1 MLEEEIAALMLRTD
15 VGDATYLAGHTP
27 LVGSIVPGLVR
38 VQHEDGTEER
48 LAVHGGFVHV
58 KSDGVTVLAPVAER
72 EQDIDV
78 ERARRALEA
87 AEQAVAEA
95 AGPRLEPRARTICRP
110 SASWSK
116 PRAPCCGP
124 RFGSRSPAHRRR
136 PQPPPGHQVADVVT
150 FRRS

>member
-1 MLEEEIAALMLRTD
+1 VATFACSLVTPEQIVLEEEIAALMLRTD

-87 AEQAVAEA
+87 AEQVVAEA
-95 AGPRLEPRARTICRP
+95 AGRGQGEDDLSATGELVEAQGAVLRAQVRIEV
-110 SASWSK
+110 A
-116 PRAPCCGP
+116 
-124 RFGSRSPAHRRR
+124 GS
-136 PQPPPGHQVADVVT
+136 
-150 FRRS
+150 

>member
-1 MLEEEIAALMLRTD
+1 VATFPCSLVTPEQIVLKEEIAALMLRTD

-38 VQHEDGTEER
+38 IQHEDGSEER

-87 AEQAVAEA
+87 AEQVVAEA
-95 AGPRLEPRARTICRP
+95 AGRTSGPGEDDLSATGELVEAQGAVLRAKVRIEV
-110 SASWSK
+110 A
-116 PRAPCCGP
+116 
-124 RFGSRSPAHRRR
+124 GS
-136 PQPPPGHQVADVVT
+136 
-150 FRRS
+150 

>member
-1 MLEEEIAALMLRTD
+1 MATFPCSLVTPEHVVLEEEIAALILRTD

-38 VQHEDGTEER
+38 VQHEDGSEER

-87 AEQAVAEA
+87 AEQVVAEA
-95 AGPRLEPRARTICRP
+95 AGRGSGPGDDDLSAIGELVEAQSAVLRAKVRIEV
-110 SASWSK
+110 A
-116 PRAPCCGP
+116 
-124 RFGSRSPAHRRR
+124 GS
-136 PQPPPGHQVADVVT
+136 
-150 FRRS
+150 

>member
-1 MLEEEIAALMLRTD
+1 VATFPCSLVTPEHIVLQEEIAALMLRTD

-58 KSDGVTVLAPVAER
+58 KSDGVAVLAPVAER
-72 EQDIDV
+72 AEDIDV

-87 AEQAVAEA
+87 AEQRVAEA
-95 AGPRLEPRARTICRP
+95 TAASGADDDLVVARQAAEAQAAVLRAQVRLE
-110 SASWSK
+110 
-116 PRAPCCGP
+116 
-124 RFGSRSPAHRRR
+124 
-136 PQPPPGHQVADVVT
+136 VAGT
-150 FRRS
+150 

>member
-1 MLEEEIAALMLRTD
+1 VATFPCSLVTPEQIVLEEEIAALMLRTD

-72 EQDIDV
+72 AEDIDV
-78 ERARRALEA
+78 ERARRALET
-87 AEQAVAEA
+87 AEQRVAEA
-95 AGPRLEPRARTICRP
+95 TAAGATEDDLVAAGQSAEAQAALLRAQVRLE
-110 SASWSK
+110 
-116 PRAPCCGP
+116 
-124 RFGSRSPAHRRR
+124 
-136 PQPPPGHQVADVVT
+136 VAAT
-150 FRRS
+150 